1 MVGFGLRQRC
11 RGPGPPASLFDRR
24 RSDGMLTDEEVVA
37 RVQTGQ
43 TEIFALI
50 FDRHY
55 ARIERYVHGLGIPDA
70 DQEDLVAETFTRAFA
85 GIRSFDA
92 ASGTRYVSFL
102 YAIARN
108 VGTDRI
114 REKRR
119 APELT
124 FLEDAAAAM
133 IPDDRDQASPLAAL
147 LRREQLDRIRAALA
161 MLRPIDQEIIAL
173 SYERD
178 LTSKEIMEIMHKRSV
193 TAVTTH
199 LYKAMKKLRA
209 LVRSDGAEED
219 QRGNGL
225 SVSRDAFP

>member
-55 ARIERYVHGLGIPDA
+55 ARIERYVRGLGLPEA

-85 GIRSFDA
+85 RIGSFDVA
-92 ASGTRYVSFL
+92 CDKRYLSYL

-108 VGTDRI
+108 LCT
-114 REKRR
+114 
-119 APELT
+119 
-124 FLEDAAAAM
+124 
-133 IPDDRDQASPLAAL
+133 
-147 LRREQLDRIRAALA
+147 
-161 MLRPIDQEIIAL
+161 
-173 SYERD
+173 
-178 LTSKEIMEIMHKRSV
+178 
-193 TAVTTH
+193 
-199 LYKAMKKLRA
+199 
-209 LVRSDGAEED
+209 
-219 QRGNGL
+219 
-225 SVSRDAFP
+225 